1 MEGKRDLRFTND
13 ELRFKNL
20 KSEIVNRQSSIVIYG
35 INPVLEALRSGE
47 RNFKEIFIETV
58 RKGNEIHKIELL
70 AKSRNIRIKRES
82 GSVLESISGTNRHQ
96 GVVAVVLPKKEIE
109 LHDLIEQLY
118 KKDNKPVI
126 VILDGIEDPGNL
138 GAIIRS
144 AEALGIEG
152 VIIPKDR
159 AAGVTPVV
167 VKRSAGAIEH
177 IPVVRVTNISN
188 TIEELK
194 EKGFW
199 IVGVEAGIEKS
210 CFSFS
215 YNDPIVV
222 VFGSESKGIRRLTK
236 EKCDHMVSIPMR
248 GRVSSLNISAAC
260 AIIFYEILRQ
270 RLQ

>member
-1 MEGKRDLRFTND
+1 MEDKSKVQLAMSN
-13 ELRFKNL
+13 EL
-20 KSEIVNRQSSIVIYG
+20 IYG
-35 INPVLEALRSGE
+35 VNPVLEALKSGE
-47 RNFKEIFIETV
+47 RNFKEILIEAV
-58 RKGNEIHKIELL
+58 RKGNEIQKIELL

-82 GSVLESISGTNRHQ
+82 GSVLENISGTNRHQ
-96 GVVAVVLPKKEIE
+96 GVVAVVSPKKEIE
-109 LHDLIEQLY
+109 LHELIEQLY

-144 AEALGIEG
+144 AEALGIGG

-159 AAGVTPVV
+159 AAGVTPIV

-199 IVGVEAGIEKS
+199 IVGVEAGTEKS

-215 YNDPIVV
+215 YNDPIAV
-222 VFGSESKGIRRLTK
+222 VFGSESKGMRRLTK
-236 EKCDHMVSIPMR
+236 EKCDFIVSIPMR
-248 GRVSSLNISAAC
+248 GKVSSLNVSAAC

>member
-1 MEGKRDLRFTND
+1 M
-13 ELRFKNL
+13 
-20 KSEIVNRQSSIVIYG
+20 SEVIYG

-47 RNFKEIFIETV
+47 REFVKIQIAAGKSGKGILEIES
-58 RKGNEIHKIELL
+58 L
-70 AKSRNIRIKRES
+70 AKSKGIKVEITPNS
-82 GSVLESISGTNRHQ
+82 KLPTQNFQ
-96 GVVAVVLPKKEIE
+96 GVVAIVSHKKEIE
-109 LHDLIEQLY
+109 LHELVEQLY
-118 KKDNKPVI
+118 RKDSKPVI

-144 AEALGIEG
+144 AEALGIGG

-199 IVGVEAGIEKS
+199 IVGVEAGAEKN
-210 CFSFS
+210 CFSLS
-215 YNDPIVV
+215 YNDPIAV
-222 VFGSESKGIRRLTK
+222 VFGSESKGMRRLTK
-236 EKCDHMVSIPMR
+236 EKCDFIVSIPMK
-248 GRVSSLNISAAC
+248 GKVSSLNVSAAC
-260 AIIFYEILRQ
+260 SIIFYEILRQ